1 MSRGDEV
8 IITATQK
15 ELLAQAIPPLSVN
28 AILED
33 RHGHIYSAGRRE
45 SEVRTALGIWV
56 LPNDKLEVLK

>member
-1 MSRGDEV
+1 MSKGDEV

-33 RHGHIYSAGRRE
+33 RHGYIYSAGRRE